1 MLATLPPSP
10 PPSPADAIRD
20 ALGLVRLLYA
30 ARKTREATLPAG
42 SDPLVAIGRELAS
55 VLPMA
60 ELDPDT
66 LGHRAAIDRAERA
79 LAKLA
84 DEVTMGD
91 TAARLARVAR
101 ARVLGEPFMIAGRA
115 PRERR

>member
-1 MLATLPPSP
+1 MFRLFRVRSLLSLVLLLCTPILAG
-10 PPSPADAIRD
+10 
-20 ALGLVRLLYA
+20 ALTDPRPQSWIVDQ
-30 ARKTREATLPAG
+30 AG
-42 SDPLVAIGRELAS
+42 V
-55 VLPMA
+55 
-60 ELDPDT
+60 LDPDT